1 MCFFFYSRVALADP
15 LVSRERP
22 FCDERQRRA
31 GGEEEFENSKG
42 FFPTKILKHKHTD
55 QTLFLRDVTKKN
67 RAERQKKLLLLL
79 LLRAEPTKT
88 RARVCVERTAR
99 ARFSLECVVFFSK
112 KKGGKS

>member
-15 LVSRERP
+15 LVLRERP
-22 FCDERQRRA
+22 FCDERRRRA
-31 GGEEEFENSKG
+31 GGEEEFENSGG
-42 FFPTKILKHKHTD
+42 FFPKDTKTQRD

-67 RAERQKKLLLLL
+67 RAERQKQLLLL
-79 LLRAEPTKT
+79 LLRSEPTKT